1 MKNNVVNKENTLNSL
16 MMSRYMSLKYLTA
29 ILFFMNFYWILN
41 SVATSTG
48 LYVIVPILSVIIIFI
63 GFINQYNGYKGEI
76 IDVKKSLNCY
86 IYLFFVSI
94 LMLIISVLNYKVLFP
109 FLGNKKFAMTISV
122 IQLILSFFAII
133 KSYKIQNNKDN
144 IYKLII
150 NFNK

>member
-1 MKNNVVNKENTLNSL
+1 MLKNHL
-16 MMSRYMSLKYLTA
+16 
-29 ILFFMNFYWILN
+29 I
-41 SVATSTG
+41 
-48 LYVIVPILSVIIIFI
+48 
-63 GFINQYNGYKGEI
+63 
-76 IDVKKSLNCY
+76 
-86 IYLFFVSI
+86 VSI

-122 IQLILSFFAII
+122 IQLTLSFFATI